1 MSFLCRYLVRNRMW
15 TSWWQQRE
23 RITKVIRCLGT
34 MNVYKMSW
42 NISQNKWK
50 LLKMKS
56 QGITKLNRIHPMG
69 TMNVWTKWKID
80 PYYHGMFFGST
91 PMVLTWKITLCLAL
105 RKLSLKCVYSV
116 CDCIPANVNG
126 AHLTWAS
133 ISLRSASL
141 YRGRYFCRIRRA
153 CCLKMAVMYTVL
165 STAETGLMKTPYT
178 KITPSSAVVPAGQ
191 KTEPESIQTS
201 RLLCYLKPSCYLCT
215 TFVVSVDIKFKNPPS
230 TCLLPLWLWA
240 VLHQQVVRL

>member
-1 MSFLCRYLVRNRMW
+1 MECSLAPWFNLEN
-15 TSWWQQRE
+15 
-23 RITKVIRCLGT
+23 
-34 MNVYKMSW
+34 
-42 NISQNKWK
+42 NI
-50 LLKMKS
+50 
-56 QGITKLNRIHPMG
+56 
-69 TMNVWTKWKID
+69 
-80 PYYHGMFFGST
+80 
-91 PMVLTWKITLCLAL
+91 CLAL

-141 YRGRYFCRIRRA
+141 YRGRYLCRIRRA

-165 STAETGLMKTPYT
+165 STAETGLLKTPHT

-191 KTEPESIQTS
+191 RTEPESIQTS
-201 RLLCYLKPSCYLCT
+201 RLLCYPKPSCYSCT
-215 TFVVSVDIKFKNPPS
+215 TFVVSVDITFKNPPS